1 LSRIARLPKTVQLAM
16 NRTLKIVATISVL
29 AHATAA
35 AAVLV
40 PKR

>member
-1 LSRIARLPKTVQLAM
+1 VPIRVLVTM
-16 NRTLKIVATISVL
+16 NTKLKIVATISLL

-35 AAVLV
+35 AAVLL